1 MLFNSYQFVLIFF
14 PLTLVV
20 FELLGRESRSA
31 RPFSWLILSSLV
43 FYAWWNPVNVLL
55 IGPSILVNYFL
66 ARALL
71 RLRENRPRVARA
83 LLILGICGNVAFLSY
98 FKYRNFVFGALNDVL
113 GTHFVLEQ
121 LILPLGISFITFQK
135 IAFLVDVYSGR
146 VKSFTFHSYSLF
158 VMFFP
163 QLIAG
168 PIVHYREMMPQFEN
182 ATGRVGAEDLAVG
195 IGLFFFGLFKKVILA
210 DGIAPYASPVYAA
223 AANGEPVTLLYAWI
237 AALGFTLQI
246 YFDFSGYSDMA
257 LGLARCFGIRLPMN
271 FNSPLRATSIIDF
284 WGRWHITLTRFLT
297 AYIYN
302 PIALAQTRRRLAKGQ
317 PVLSARSV
325 NTGAFVAVLMLP
337 TLVTMFISGVWHGAG
352 YQFIFWGLLH
362 GCYLVVNHAWRLL
375 RSGFWPDSRS
385 YNRVMMP
392 VGFMLTFGAVVFA
405 MVFFRSSSIE
415 TGFVLVKGMIG
426 LNGVSLPAAIGNRLG
441 EWLPGAVTLE
451 WSSGKNLVFSLIWI
465 ASLLGIAWVA
475 PNTLQIFARY
485 RPALGFGAVV
495 EPPSVA
501 VGGDGRR
508 TPIAGAQ
515 LNWHPS
521 IRWALAIA
529 LLAVGGILALG
540 RPSEFLYWQF

>member
-1 MLFNSYQFVLIFF
+1 MLFNSYLFVLVFF
-14 PLTLVV
+14 PFTLAV
-20 FELLGRESRSA
+20 FELLGRDGRSA
-31 RPFSWLILSSLV
+31 RPFSWLILASLV
-43 FYAWWNPVNVLL
+43 FYAWWDPVNVLL
-55 IGPSILVNYFL
+55 ISPSIFVNYFL

-71 RLRENRPRVARA
+71 RLRENRPLVART

-98 FKYRNFVFGALNDVL
+98 FKYRTFVFGALNDVL

-121 LILPLGISFITFQK
+121 IFLPLGISFITFQK

-146 VKSFTFHSYSLF
+146 VKSFTFHNYSLF
-158 VMFFP
+158 VLFFP

-284 WGRWHITLTRFLT
+284 WARWHITLTRFLT

-302 PIALAQTRRRLAKGQ
+302 PIALAKTRRRMAKGQ
-317 PVLSARSV
+317 PVLSGQRTDA
-325 NTGAFVAVLMLP
+325 GAFVSVLMLP
-337 TLVTMFISGVWHGAG
+337 TLLTMFISGVWHGAG

-375 RSGFWPDSRS
+375 RTGFWPDSRS
-385 YNRVMMP
+385 YNRVMTP

-415 TGFVLVKGMIG
+415 AGFVLVKGMLG

-441 EWLPGAVTLE
+441 EWLPGAVVLE

-465 ASLLGIAWVA
+465 ASLLGIAWLA
-475 PNTLQIFARY
+475 PNTLQTFARY
-485 RPALGFGAVV
+485 RPALGFAPVA

-501 VGGDGRR
+501 VGGGERR

-515 LNWHPS
+515 LTWHPS
-521 IRWALAIA
+521 TRWALAIA